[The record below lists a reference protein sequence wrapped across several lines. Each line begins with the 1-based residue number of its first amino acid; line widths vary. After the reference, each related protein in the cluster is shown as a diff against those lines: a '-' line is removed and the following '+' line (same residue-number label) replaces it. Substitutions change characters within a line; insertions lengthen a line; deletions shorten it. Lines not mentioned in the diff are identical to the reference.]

1 MENFRHKLDRFI
13 RTALLPRLLTQA
25 CRDPFSAVYGC
36 FDRDWWHY
44 KIRDFPSI
52 ILQQGGYT
60 LALAE
65 ESGFLPRQQNYNL
78 VQASALLWARRVMRY
93 GSLEEYYPWEDG
105 YPPLAFST
113 LAMAKLCLSGGL
125 PTDKLEEAFCRSARK
140 LISRFESRALN
151 QQMAGLAALAALRKI
166 QPTWVSEDAF
176 SSLAS
181 MTLCQQK
188 EDGWFPEYEGPDLGY
203 LSVTLDCL
211 WDLYEITKEPMFFES
226 ACRSFDFLDEMTQL
240 PFGGLGMHQARNT
253 DYLVPYGLCRF
264 SAVSRSWSLRVS
276 SLLERVYMS
285 SAPYAVSFDSID
297 DRYLCHYIGHS
308 LIRAWKTLAAEQ
320 NPSDVAARAET
331 KPSLPASPKSA
342 GISGIVHSLG
352 HPSILCCTHK
362 GGTFTCLWNSSSWV
376 ADYGWVVKRGDR
388 LWSTHGWSTNWK
400 VRVVENEWEITGHL
414 FPHQESLPSP
424 WNHLVL
430 RILALISGRYLIGW
444 LKQQL
449 IFKGADKHLPC
460 RRIIRRV
467 GQCVEVEDWI
477 GNILPS
483 DVIHPAPRASIRHV
497 ASADTWHP
505 EDFTLLQ
512 NVERISKQNQSKDG
526 RLIHTRYVEIKPA

>member
-1 MENFRHKLDRFI
+1 MRH
-13 RTALLPRLLTQA
+13 
-25 CRDPFSAVYGC
+25 
-36 FDRDWWHY
+36 
-44 KIRDFPSI
+44 
-52 ILQQGGYT
+52 
-60 LALAE
+60 
-65 ESGFLPRQQNYNL
+65 
-78 VQASALLWARRVMRY
+78 

-113 LAMAKLCLSGGL
+113 LAMAKLCLSGVL
-125 PTDKLEEAFCRSARK
+125 PADKLEEAFCRSARK

-166 QPTWVSEDAF
+166 QPSWVSDDAF
-176 SSLAS
+176 SSLATR
-181 MTLCQQK
+181 TLGQQK

-211 WDLYEITKEPMFFES
+211 WDLYEITKEPRFFES
-226 ACRSFDFLDEMTQL
+226 ACRSFDFIDEMTQL

-264 SAVSRSWSLRVS
+264 SAVSPSWSLRVS

-285 SAPYAVSFDSID
+285 SVPYAVSFDSID

-308 LIRAWKTLAAEQ
+308 LIRAWKTLAPEQ
-320 NPSDVAARAET
+320 NPSDVSTRADSKPDSPAAP
-331 KPSLPASPKSA
+331 KPT

-400 VRVVENEWEITGHL
+400 VRVVENEWEISGHL

-444 LKQQL
+444 LKQRL
-449 IFKGADKHLPC
+449 IFKASDKHLPF
-460 RRIIRRV
+460 RRIIRRS
-467 GQCVEVEDWI
+467 GQAVEVEDWI

-483 DVIHPAPRASIRHV
+483 DVIQPAARASIRHV

-526 RLIHTRYVEIKPA
+526 RFIHTRYVEIKPA